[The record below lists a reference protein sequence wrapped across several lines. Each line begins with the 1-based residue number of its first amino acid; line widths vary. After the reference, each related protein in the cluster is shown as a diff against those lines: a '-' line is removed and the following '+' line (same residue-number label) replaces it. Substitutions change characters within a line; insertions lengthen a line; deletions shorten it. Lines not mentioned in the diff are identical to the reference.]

1 MKNKLKILIV
11 SSIILII
18 FQKISFSKE
27 ILINSQEINIY
38 DNGNVIVAI
47 NGTASSAEDFIRIF
61 ADRIEYKKKEN
72 IISSFNSLAIL
83 DNKNTEIRSNKIVF
97 NKKESLLE
105 AYGSVKLENKEKN
118 IFIESDEIIY
128 DLKKQLILS
137 KSKSKIKFFN
147 DNLLKSDFISYN
159 LLSEILKL
167 ENLILI
173 DEIGNETNLENAYLN
188 LKTKNLLGKDVVINL
203 NNQNFNK
210 ENNPRLK
217 GKSIIK
223 DDNLTVINK
232 SVFTTCKIRK
242 DKCPPWHFTA
252 EKIIHNKDKKIMQYE
267 NFWLNIYDKPIIYF
281 PKFFHPDP
289 SVKRQSGF
297 LIPKFQSST
306 AQGTSFNLPYFKVIS
321 DNKDLTITPRIYA
334 EKKLLI
340 QNEYRQANKDSDFIS
355 DFSILKDDN
364 KDSNTHIFANLK
376 KNLFNSTFDETN
388 LDIQVQSV
396 NNDTYLKKYKLD
408 SPLINNETTLQSGIK
423 LNAQKEDLKFEVDFR
438 VYEDLNKA
446 DTDRYEYIYPNYRLT
461 KKFNISDHLPG
472 ELNFITSG
480 YSKTTKTNVHEK
492 MMINDLVLELKEKIS
507 KNGVLNNSSFFL
519 KNINTDAKNSSS
531 LKEEFDTQA
540 YTLLKNDTS
549 FPLLK
554 ETDDFSHL
562 LNPKLT
568 FMFSP
573 TNSKNYRNDDKRLS
587 IQNIYNQNRIGSDT
601 SFESGTS
608 FTYGLDYEI
617 NDNQGN
623 EIFTS
628 KIANVFRLEKDEKL
642 PKNNNL
648 GDKTSDLIGILRYR
662 PSDKFNLNYEYSYDN
677 NFTDSTYQLVSSE
690 FRINN
695 FVTSFEYLNENN
707 TKKSYLSNK
716 STYTFDRNNS
726 LSYGART
733 NKESGDK
740 EFYNLI
746 YQYKN
751 DCLVAGLEYKKNY
764 YSDKD
769 LKPEESIFFKL
780 TIVPFGGTN
789 SPDLID

>member
-1 MKNKLKILIV
+1 MKNKKLILIF
-11 SSIILII
+11 SIILI
-18 FQKISFSKE
+18 FTQKLSFSNE
-27 ILINSQEINIY
+27 ILIDSQEINLY
-38 DNGNVIVAI
+38 ENGNTIIAL
-47 NGTASSAEDFIRIF
+47 NGSAFSKEESIQIY
-61 ADRIEYKKKEN
+61 ADRIEYRKRDNTLKAYKALTILKE
-72 IISSFNSLAIL
+72 
-83 DNKNTEIRSNKIVF
+83 KNTEIQSNEILF
-97 NKKESLLE
+97 NKETSILIASGK
-105 AYGSVKLENKEKN
+105 VKIINKSKN
-118 IFIESDEIIY
+118 IKIEANEIIY
-128 DLKKQLILS
+128 NIKDQIITSNLNTKILVLK
-137 KSKSKIKFFN
+137 
-147 DNLLKSDFISYN
+147 DNSIESNFLSYN
-159 LLSEILKL
+159 ISQEILKL
-167 ENLILI
+167 KNTKII
-173 DEIGNETNLENAYLN
+173 DEQGNLTFLETGFLN
-188 LKTKNLLGKDVVINL
+188 LKTNNLLGKDIKINL
-203 NNQNFNK
+203 DNKNFKK
-210 ENNPRLK
+210 ENDPRLK
-217 GKSIIK
+217 GASIIK
-223 DDNLTVINK
+223 DDNFTVINK

-252 EKIIHNKDKKIMQYE
+252 EKIIHDKNKKMMFYE
-267 NFWLNIYDKPIIYF
+267 NFWLNIYDKPVLYF

-340 QNEYRQANKDSDFIS
+340 QNEYRQANKDSDFIA
-355 DFSILKDDN
+355 DFSILNEKN
-364 KDSNTHIFANLK
+364 KDTNSHIFANLK

-388 LDIQVQSV
+388 LDLQIQTV

-408 SPLINNETTLQSGIK
+408 SPLINSETALQSGIK
-423 LNAQKEDLKFEVDFR
+423 LNAQKEDLKLEVDFR
-438 VYEDLNKA
+438 VYEDLNK
-446 DTDRYEYIYPNYRLT
+446 TKSDRYEYVYPNYRLT

-472 ELNFITSG
+472 ELNFTTSG

-507 KNGVLNNSSFFL
+507 KKGVLNNSSFFL
-519 KNINTDAKNSSS
+519 KNINTDSKNSSS

-540 YTLLKNDTS
+540 YTLFKNDTS

-554 ETDDFSHL
+554 ENENFSHL

-568 FMFSP
+568 FMYSP

-587 IQNIYNQNRIGSDT
+587 IQNIFNANRIGSDT

-608 FTYGLDYEI
+608 FTYGIDYEI
-617 NDNQGN
+617 NDYDGN
-623 EIFTS
+623 EIFSS

-648 GDKTSDLIGILRYR
+648 GDKTSDLIGIIRYR
-662 PSDKFNLNYEYSYDN
+662 PSDILNLNYEYSYDN
-677 NFTDSTYQLVSSE
+677 NFSDSTYQLVESE
-690 FRINN
+690 FKINN

-707 TKKSYLSNK
+707 TKKSYLSNT
-716 STYTFDRNNS
+716 STYSFDKKNS

-733 NKESGDK
+733 NKESGNK

-789 SPDLID
+789 TPDLID

>member
-1 MKNKLKILIV
+1 MKNKLKSFVIV
-11 SSIILII
+11 SALLIFI
-18 FQKISFSKE
+18 HKISYSKE
-27 ILINSQEINIY
+27 ILINSQEINLY
-38 DNGNVIVAI
+38 ENGNVIVAI
-47 NGTASSAEDFIRIF
+47 NGTASSKEDFIQIF
-61 ADRIEYKKKEN
+61 ADRIEYQKKEN
-72 IISSFNSLAIL
+72 ILKANKSFVIL
-83 DNKNTEIRSNKIVF
+83 ESHNTEIKSDQIIFDKNKSILMAF
-97 NKKESLLE
+97 
-105 AYGSVKLENKEKN
+105 GSVTINNKEKN
-118 IFIESDEIIY
+118 IYIKSNEIKY

-137 KSKSKIKFFN
+137 NSKSKIQVF
-147 DNLLKSDFISYN
+147 DNNSLESDFISYD
-159 LLSEILKL
+159 LSSEILKL
-167 ENLILI
+167 ENLILN
-173 DEIGNETNLENAYLN
+173 DEIGNKTSLKTGYFN
-188 LKTKNLLGKDVVINL
+188 LKTKNLLGKDIKINL
-203 NNQNFNK
+203 NNQNFDK
-210 ENNPRLK
+210 ENEPRIK
-217 GKSIIK
+217 SKSIVK
-223 DDNLTVINK
+223 DDNFTILSK

-252 EKIIHNKDKKIMQYE
+252 EKIIHDKEKKIMQYE
-267 NFWLNIYDKPIIYF
+267 NFWLNIYDKPVLYF

-297 LIPKFQSST
+297 LIPNFQSST

-340 QNEYRQANKDSDFIS
+340 QNEYRQANKDSDFIT
-355 DFSILKDDN
+355 DFSILKEDN

-376 KNLFNSTFDETN
+376 KNLFISTFDETN
-388 LDIQVQSV
+388 LDLQLQSV

-408 SPLINNETTLQSGIK
+408 SPLVNNETTLQSGIK
-423 LNAQKEDLKFEVDFR
+423 LNAQKEDLKLEVDFR
-438 VYEDLNKA
+438 IYEDLNKIES
-446 DTDRYEYIYPNYRLT
+446 DRYEYVYPNYRLT

-472 ELNFITSG
+472 ELNFTTSG

-492 MMINDLVLELKEKIS
+492 IMINDLVLEIKEKIS
-507 KNGVLNNSSFFL
+507 KKGILNNSSFFL

-531 LKEEFDTQA
+531 YKEEIDTQA
-540 YTLLKNDTS
+540 YTLFKNDTS
-549 FPLLK
+549 YPLLK
-554 ETDDFSHL
+554 ENENFSHL

-568 FMFSP
+568 FMYSP

-587 IQNIYNQNRIGSDT
+587 IQNIFNANRIGSDT

-608 FTYGLDYEI
+608 FTYGVDYEI

-628 KIANVFRLEKDEKL
+628 KVANVFRLEKNEKL

-662 PSDKFNLNYEYSYDN
+662 PTDKFNLSYEYSYDN
-677 NFTDSTYQLVSSE
+677 NFTDSTYQLVGSE
-690 FRINN
+690 FKINN
-695 FVTSFEYLNENN
+695 FVSSFEYLNENN
-707 TKKSYLSNK
+707 TKKSYLSNT
-716 STYTFDRNNS
+716 STYNFDNNYS
-726 LSYGART
+726 LSYRART
-733 NKESGDK
+733 NKESGNK

-769 LKPEESIFFKL
+769 LKPEESIFFKI

>member
-1 MKNKLKILIV
+1 MKNKLKSFVIV
-11 SSIILII
+11 SALLIFI
-18 FQKISFSKE
+18 HKISYSKE
-27 ILINSQEINIY
+27 ILINSQEINLY
-38 DNGNVIVAI
+38 ENGNVIVAI
-47 NGTASSAEDFIRIF
+47 NGTASSKEDFIQIF
-61 ADRIEYKKKEN
+61 ADRIEYQKKEN
-72 IISSFNSLAIL
+72 ILKANKSFVIL
-83 DNKNTEIRSNKIVF
+83 ESHNTEIKSDQIIFDKNKSILMAF
-97 NKKESLLE
+97 
-105 AYGSVKLENKEKN
+105 GSVTINNKEKN
-118 IFIESDEIIY
+118 IYIKSNEIKY

-137 KSKSKIKFFN
+137 NSKSKIQVF
-147 DNLLKSDFISYN
+147 DNNSLESDFISYD
-159 LLSEILKL
+159 LSSEILKL
-167 ENLILI
+167 ENLILN
-173 DEIGNETNLENAYLN
+173 DEIGNKTSLKTGYFN
-188 LKTKNLLGKDVVINL
+188 LKTKNLLGKDVKINL
-203 NNQNFNK
+203 NNRNFDK
-210 ENNPRLK
+210 ENEPRLK
-217 GKSIIK
+217 SKSIVK
-223 DDNLTVINK
+223 DDNFTILNK

-252 EKIIHNKDKKIMQYE
+252 KKIIHDKEKKIMQYE
-267 NFWLNIYDKPIIYF
+267 NFWLNIYDRPVLYF

-297 LIPKFQSST
+297 LIPNFQSST

-321 DNKDLTITPRIYA
+321 DDKDLTITPRIYA

-340 QNEYRQANKDSDFIS
+340 QNEYRQANKDSDFIT
-355 DFSILKDDN
+355 DFSILKEDN

-376 KNLFNSTFDETN
+376 KNLFISTFDETN
-388 LDIQVQSV
+388 LDLQVQLV
-396 NNDTYLKKYKLD
+396 NNDTYLKKYKLN

-423 LNAQKEDLKFEVDFR
+423 LNAKKEDLKFEVDFR
-438 VYEDLNKA
+438 VYEDLNKIES
-446 DTDRYEYIYPNYRLT
+446 DRYEYVYPNYRLT
-461 KKFNISDHLPG
+461 KKFNISDHFPG

-492 MMINDLVLELKEKIS
+492 IMINDLVLELKEKIF
-507 KNGVLNNSSFFL
+507 KKGILNNSSFFL
-519 KNINTDAKNSSS
+519 KNINTDARNSS
-531 LKEEFDTQA
+531 LYKEEIDVQA
-540 YTLLKNDTS
+540 YTLYKNDTS

-554 ETDDFSHL
+554 ENGNFSHL
-562 LNPKLT
+562 LNPKLS
-568 FMFSP
+568 FMYSP

-587 IQNIYNQNRIGSDT
+587 IQNIFNANRIGSDT

-608 FTYGLDYEI
+608 FTYGVDYEI

-628 KIANVFRLEKDEKL
+628 KVANVFRLEKDEKL

-662 PSDKFNLNYEYSYDN
+662 PTDRFNLSYEYSYDN
-677 NFTDSTYQLVSSE
+677 NFTDSTYQLVGSE
-690 FRINN
+690 FRVNN
-695 FVTSFEYLNENN
+695 FITSFEYLNENN
-707 TKKSYLSNK
+707 TKKSYLTNS
-716 STYTFDRNNS
+716 STYNFDNNYS
-726 LSYGART
+726 LSYRART
-733 NKESGDK
+733 NKESGNK

-769 LKPEESIFFKL
+769 LKPEESIFFKI

>member
-1 MKNKLKILIV
+1 MKNRIKLFIL
-11 SSIILII
+11 SSVFLFFIHE
-18 FQKISFSKE
+18 ISYSKE
-27 ILINSQEINIY
+27 ILIDSQEINIY
-38 DNGNVIVAI
+38 DDGNVIVAI
-47 NGTASSAEDFIRIF
+47 NGSASSEEDLINVY
-61 ADRIEYKKKEN
+61 ADRIEYRKKEN
-72 IISSFNSLAIL
+72 ILKANNSLTIL
-83 DNKNTEIRSNKIVF
+83 DNQNTEIKSDQIIFDKKNSILKALGSATLN
-97 NKKESLLE
+97 NKK
-105 AYGSVKLENKEKN
+105 KN
-118 IFIESDEIIY
+118 IIIESNEIIY

-137 KSKSKIKFFN
+137 KSKSKIEI
-147 DNLLKSDFISYN
+147 LKNNFLESDFISYN
-159 LLSEILKL
+159 LKSEILKL
-167 ENLILI
+167 ENLILV
-173 DEIGNETNLENAYLN
+173 DEIGNKIKLEKGYFN
-188 LKTKNLLGKDVVINL
+188 LKTKNLLGKDVKINL
-203 NNQNFNK
+203 DNQNFNK
-210 ENNPRLK
+210 ENEPRLK

-223 DDNLTVINK
+223 DDDFTIINK

-252 EKIIHNKDKKIMQYE
+252 DKIIHDKEKKMMRYE
-267 NFWLNIYDKPIIYF
+267 NFWLNIYDRPVVYF

-289 SVKRQSGF
+289 TVKRQSGF
-297 LIPKFQSST
+297 LIPNIQNST

-334 EKKLLI
+334 KKKMLI
-340 QNEYRQANKDSDFIS
+340 QNEYRQANKDSDFIT
-355 DFSILKDDN
+355 DFSILSEEN

-376 KNLFNSTFDETN
+376 KNLYNSIFDETN
-388 LDIQVQSV
+388 LDLQIQTV
-396 NNDTYLKKYKLD
+396 NNDIYLKKYKLD
-408 SPLINNETTLQSGIK
+408 SPLIDNETTLQSGIK
-423 LNAQKEDLKFEVDFR
+423 LNAKKKDLKFDIDFR
-438 VYEDLNKA
+438 IYEDLSKPES
-446 DTDRYEYIYPNYRLT
+446 DRYEYVYPNYRLT
-461 KKFNISDHLPG
+461 KNFNISDHIPG
-472 ELNFITSG
+472 ELSFTTSG

-492 MMINDLVLELKEKIS
+492 IMINDLVLELKEKIFES
-507 KNGVLNNSSFFL
+507 GVL
-519 KNINTDAKNSSS
+519 NSSS
-531 LKEEFDTQA
+531 LFLKNMNTDARNSSSFKEEIDAQA
-540 YTLLKNDTS
+540 YTLFKNDTS

-554 ETDDFSHL
+554 ENKNFSHL

-587 IQNIYNQNRIGSDT
+587 IQNIYNANRIGSDT
-601 SFESGTS
+601 SYESGAS

-617 NDNQGN
+617 NDDQGN
-623 EIFTS
+623 EVFAS

-677 NFTDSTYQLVSSE
+677 NFTDSTYQLVGSE
-690 FRINN
+690 FKINN

-716 STYTFDRNNS
+716 STYTFDKNNS
-726 LSYGART
+726 LIYGART
-733 NKESGDK
+733 NKETGDK

-769 LKPEESIFFKL
+769 LKPEENIYFKL
-780 TIVPFGGTN
+780 TIVPFGGNNN
-789 SPDLID
+789 SNLID

>member
-1 MKNKLKILIV
+1 MINPYY
-11 SSIILII
+11 I
-18 FQKISFSKE
+18 FQ
-27 ILINSQEINIY
+27 N
-38 DNGNVIVAI
+38 
-47 NGTASSAEDFIRIF
+47 
-61 ADRIEYKKKEN
+61 
-72 IISSFNSLAIL
+72 
-83 DNKNTEIRSNKIVF
+83 
-97 NKKESLLE
+97 
-105 AYGSVKLENKEKN
+105 
-118 IFIESDEIIY
+118 
-128 DLKKQLILS
+128 
-137 KSKSKIKFFN
+137 FF
-147 DNLLKSDFISYN
+147 
-159 LLSEILKL
+159 
-167 ENLILI
+167 
-173 DEIGNETNLENAYLN
+173 T
-188 LKTKNLLGKDVVINL
+188 
-203 NNQNFNK
+203 
-210 ENNPRLK
+210 
-217 GKSIIK
+217 
-223 DDNLTVINK
+223 
-232 SVFTTCKIRK
+232 
-242 DKCPPWHFTA
+242 
-252 EKIIHNKDKKIMQYE
+252 
-267 NFWLNIYDKPIIYF
+267 
-281 PKFFHPDP
+281 PDP

-340 QNEYRQANKDSDFIS
+340 QNEYRQANKDSDFIT

-364 KDSNTHIFANLK
+364 KNSNTHIFANLK

-388 LDIQVQSV
+388 LDIQLQSV

-507 KNGVLNNSSFFL
+507 KKGVLNNSSFFL

-540 YTLLKNDTS
+540 YTLFKNDTS

-554 ETDDFSHL
+554 ETENFSHL

-568 FMFSP
+568 FMYSP

-716 STYTFDRNNS
+716 STYNF
-726 LSYGART
+726 
-733 NKESGDK
+733 
-740 EFYNLI
+740 
-746 YQYKN
+746 
-751 DCLVAGLEYKKNY
+751 
-764 YSDKD
+764 
-769 LKPEESIFFKL
+769 
-780 TIVPFGGTN
+780 
-789 SPDLID
+789 